1 MPNPGNLAAVS
12 AKKIAPG
19 EKNGY
24 EIGPNFFP
32 IPFLLLETAGGAL
45 PKDDREVDGPCRQF
59 YHRVIGL
66 TDGLRQP
73 PVIHT

>member
-45 PKDDREVDGPCRQF
+45 PKDDGEVDGPR
-59 YHRVIGL
+59 R
-66 TDGLRQP
+66 
-73 PVIHT
+73 